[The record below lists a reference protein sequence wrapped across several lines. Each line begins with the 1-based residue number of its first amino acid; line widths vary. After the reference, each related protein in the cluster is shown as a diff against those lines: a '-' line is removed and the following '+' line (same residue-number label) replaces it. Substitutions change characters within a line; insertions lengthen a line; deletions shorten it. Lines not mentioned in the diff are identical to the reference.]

1 MQPKIKVEDNI
12 LIIEDKHGTKYLN
25 VHDLK
30 QLLGIAFNAFF
41 LDLRSYF
48 KRKIIIANVKYV
60 MYIIIIYSYTVCNYT
75 GSSSLQNDFFSETN
89 MPIVSINNHY
99 NNND

>member
-30 QLLGIAFNAFF
+30 QLLGITFNAFF
-41 LDLRSYF
+41 WTSVRILNE
-48 KRKIIIANVKYV
+48 K
-60 MYIIIIYSYTVCNYT
+60 
-75 GSSSLQNDFFSETN
+75 SS
-89 MPIVSINNHY
+89 
-99 NNND
+99 